1 MNKDKIRTIVET
13 RETTA
18 GRIFDFVVV
27 GAIALSAALFVA
39 ETVPQVSDPLG
50 AELAGLLM
58 ALSCLFLL
66 EYIARLWVAHR
77 KIAFVFS
84 FWGLVDLVAIAPLFF
99 SLFDISLNLIVVR
112 MLRLLRLFSLF
123 KAGRYSRSLKT
134 FAIAFGLAKEQLLV
148 TLCAAFLVI
157 FVASA
162 GIYQFEHS
170 AQPQVFTTFFDALWW
185 SVATLTTV
193 GYGDIYPITA
203 GGKIFTSL
211 VLFAGLGVVALPAGI
226 VAAALSRARE
236 NHEHQE

>member
-1 MNKDKIRTIVET
+1 M
-13 RETTA
+13 
-18 GRIFDFVVV
+18 FDFVVV
-27 GAIALSAALFVA
+27 GAIALSAVLFVA
-39 ETVPQVSDPLG
+39 ETVPQISDPFG
-50 AELAGLLM
+50 AELAGLLT

-123 KAGRYSRSLKT
+123 KAGRYSRSLRT

-203 GGKIFTSL
+203 GGKIFTTL

-226 VAAALSRARE
+226 IASALSQAKSDTDGTI
-236 NHEHQE
+236 